1 MEIDEAKSGRRPHS
15 ASDNSGLATSSRQE
29 HQLDRI
35 LSDFLAQSKDE
46 VEVFRLNLTGAFNK
60 TKNLKDRLYALDSCL
75 KAPVLESLVSTLGQ
89 RGDDLPPKFMKQV
102 FHMSTSPPVIRPYNS
117 TTDIIKDLDKKQLN
131 RADKLQCLLSLF
143 QCAYRTDASRQTV
156 NVVRTTPTVNFND
169 RFYGDGLLLLESHI
183 TIHNNLFHIPSDDV
197 STGPVHTEVVGTKKS
212 AKTPNIAR
220 HYYSKVLPII
230 QSSGFGKTRTCVQL
244 STNSPGMLVCLRSSS
259 TDSPYH
265 DSDYVSFP
273 PQDSEVFKYFAK
285 HNNNYQGNE
294 KPTTETAHQ
303 QFNLVHLVVLAW
315 LSAYCRAIAFYL
327 AYLKRLSPA
336 CFSARRM
343 CTSDPQLCW
352 STVVFQLA
360 NAIHTSDFIP
370 HRLFRERAMCPNND
384 LVKIFSHNR
393 DPPKSFLSQER
404 RQQQEEQKAQKEQ
417 EEQRKRKRQKEQGEQ
432 KEQVEQKEC
441 DPPHLY
447 CTQNLRTQLLKHI
460 CEDAKRINALML
472 KAYSGRL
479 FYEDLLLD
487 AISDFLRE
495 NLHSLEDST
504 PNFAN
509 QPFFFWPSTN
519 ADLWPTFSLSYIET
533 AREVSRRMN
542 PGGTHLLTQPFSTM
556 PLDVNF
562 PPAYRQDVFGRNCKL
577 TFKELNQ
584 MLPRLGRPL
593 WYDVSYRHQDGTI
606 KPREIMGKLVIP
618 HWMWDYR
625 GGSKAVSGW
634 GVPEETRL
642 PPAPP
647 APTTQPAASA
657 VTQAESAPA
666 ALAVEQDDPFLQL
679 VDPALLMDEQA
690 LAPTSDLDSSRE
702 DSPLALVDDN
712 LDFVFAEA
720 DAETAAAAA
729 AATQEPAAEDVEMHD
744 NFHNNFQEDAS
755 SGEVLDPF
763 PIPSLDLPAADKDN
777 LQEGSEAG
785 SEAGLEAETLEQEED
800 TGETLPQLPLQ
811 EVQAP
816 QPQQLELDVPD
827 MPEDGIVVLLPS
839 MDSPTGPVPNLLLDS
854 HAAEEPPMLPPIPG
868 LSPITDWNV
877 GVDTDV
883 DSFAVTISPAD
894 ILKIFPAGCYLSLI
908 SHAPDF
914 KDLASFNSWVYFAE
928 LKVLFR
934 FEPQFKLPLIQ
945 RLCQAPQKAILIP
958 SEYATALTLGELRLD
973 VGIVVEALQDIGC
986 QNVRMG
992 AYGIKV
998 PVDRFLDP
1006 AMLSEHPMRE
1016 SNVFDIGC
1024 TIDTGRVTLIAPKS
1038 KKGKY
1043 KQYPMALRVGR
1054 GFGSVELKW
1063 SSRTDGITHFKGY
1076 PKLTHLLKA
1085 GAAGAGQAG
1094 VPMTV
1099 KTVKDRISTLESW
1112 KQRIIGT
1119 APELGSG
1126 VRLEVTV
1133 QAATMQQAR
1142 AAAEASQRSAA

>member
-1 MEIDEAKSGRRPHS
+1 M
-15 ASDNSGLATSSRQE
+15 
-29 HQLDRI
+29 
-35 LSDFLAQSKDE
+35 
-46 VEVFRLNLTGAFNK
+46 
-60 TKNLKDRLYALDSCL
+60 
-75 KAPVLESLVSTLGQ
+75 
-89 RGDDLPPKFMKQV
+89 
-102 FHMSTSPPVIRPYNS
+102 
-117 TTDIIKDLDKKQLN
+117 
-131 RADKLQCLLSLF
+131 
-143 QCAYRTDASRQTV
+143 
-156 NVVRTTPTVNFND
+156 
-169 RFYGDGLLLLESHI
+169 
-183 TIHNNLFHIPSDDV
+183 
-197 STGPVHTEVVGTKKS
+197 
-212 AKTPNIAR
+212 
-220 HYYSKVLPII
+220 SKVTCPVCSFAYAGSNITNHFRKAH
-230 QSSGFGKTRTCVQL
+230 SGVFVTQEAAAGVGLVACACGQL
-244 STNSPGMLVCLRSSS
+244 VLNAAALR
-259 TDSPYH
+259 
-265 DSDYVSFP
+265 
-273 PQDSEVFKYFAK
+273 K
-285 HNNNYQGNE
+285 HQGIR
-294 KPTTETAHQ
+294 KCHGA
-303 QFNLVHLVVLAW
+303 A
-315 LSAYCRAIAFYL
+315 
-327 AYLKRLSPA
+327 
-336 CFSARRM
+336 
-343 CTSDPQLCW
+343 
-352 STVVFQLA
+352 
-360 NAIHTSDFIP
+360 
-370 HRLFRERAMCPNND
+370 
-384 LVKIFSHNR
+384 
-393 DPPKSFLSQER
+393 SQ
-404 RQQQEEQKAQKEQ
+404 
-417 EEQRKRKRQKEQGEQ
+417 
-432 KEQVEQKEC
+432 
-441 DPPHLY
+441 
-447 CTQNLRTQLLKHI
+447 
-460 CEDAKRINALML
+460 
-472 KAYSGRL
+472 
-479 FYEDLLLD
+479 
-487 AISDFLRE
+487 
-495 NLHSLEDST
+495 
-504 PNFAN
+504 
-509 QPFFFWPSTN
+509 
-519 ADLWPTFSLSYIET
+519 
-533 AREVSRRMN
+533 
-542 PGGTHLLTQPFSTM
+542 
-556 PLDVNF
+556 
-562 PPAYRQDVFGRNCKL
+562 
-577 TFKELNQ
+577 
-584 MLPRLGRPL
+584 
-593 WYDVSYRHQDGTI
+593 
-606 KPREIMGKLVIP
+606 
-618 HWMWDYR
+618 
-625 GGSKAVSGW
+625 
-634 GVPEETRL
+634 
-642 PPAPP
+642 PAPP

-657 VTQAESAPA
+657 VMQAESAPA

-690 LAPTSDLDSSRE
+690 LQPDLPNAPTSDLDSSRE

-720 DAETAAAAA
+720 DAETAAAA
-729 AATQEPAAEDVEMHD
+729 TQEPAAEDVEMHD
-744 NFHNNFQEDAS
+744 NFHNNLQEDAS
-755 SGEVLDPF
+755 SGEVPDPF
-763 PIPSLDLPAADKDN
+763 PIPSLDLPAAEEDN

-816 QPQQLELDVPD
+816 QLQQLELDVPD

-868 LSPITDWNV
+868 LSPITNWNV

-958 SEYATALTLGELRLD
+958 LEYATALTLGELRLD

-1006 AMLSEHPMRE
+1006 AMLSEHPMQE

-1133 QAATMQQAR
+1133 QAATMQRAR
-1142 AAAEASQRSAA
+1142 AAAEASQYLDHRYLFSEAAGDQQLLTHTICKADMFADLDALLAIAEHKQIFQGNHSKQSSGVQRQAVIDLYNAMGWHPGRRPTALDSHMAWWETNQAALDLADELERFSTPASTKHLFSHVQAHLRCQGCHKVGTYALCGGANQFRIRCTDCRATLSAQKFQTHLALLASRQQLGVDLRALVVDPARLIFAGIEQEDFAMRKLSQRQDLNGLCRTNEFASMRESMLECLALHLEHRREAPGPQEIRAKAVDWLRENTQAVEHHLGTRSRPAAEACLEKLAERDAELSREEEVVLLHGVAGAFDVRIAHLQLLRRSWSCQVIPLGSQGPYLRLVQLSGGYEVLTQAQ

>member
-1 MEIDEAKSGRRPHS
+1 M
-15 ASDNSGLATSSRQE
+15 
-29 HQLDRI
+29 
-35 LSDFLAQSKDE
+35 
-46 VEVFRLNLTGAFNK
+46 
-60 TKNLKDRLYALDSCL
+60 
-75 KAPVLESLVSTLGQ
+75 
-89 RGDDLPPKFMKQV
+89 
-102 FHMSTSPPVIRPYNS
+102 
-117 TTDIIKDLDKKQLN
+117 
-131 RADKLQCLLSLF
+131 
-143 QCAYRTDASRQTV
+143 
-156 NVVRTTPTVNFND
+156 
-169 RFYGDGLLLLESHI
+169 
-183 TIHNNLFHIPSDDV
+183 
-197 STGPVHTEVVGTKKS
+197 
-212 AKTPNIAR
+212 
-220 HYYSKVLPII
+220 SKVTCPVCSFAYAESNITNHFRKAH
-230 QSSGFGKTRTCVQL
+230 SGVFVTQEAAAGVGLVACACGQL
-244 STNSPGMLVCLRSSS
+244 VLNAAALR
-259 TDSPYH
+259 
-265 DSDYVSFP
+265 
-273 PQDSEVFKYFAK
+273 K
-285 HNNNYQGNE
+285 HQGIR
-294 KPTTETAHQ
+294 KCHGA
-303 QFNLVHLVVLAW
+303 A
-315 LSAYCRAIAFYL
+315 
-327 AYLKRLSPA
+327 
-336 CFSARRM
+336 
-343 CTSDPQLCW
+343 
-352 STVVFQLA
+352 
-360 NAIHTSDFIP
+360 
-370 HRLFRERAMCPNND
+370 
-384 LVKIFSHNR
+384 
-393 DPPKSFLSQER
+393 SQ
-404 RQQQEEQKAQKEQ
+404 
-417 EEQRKRKRQKEQGEQ
+417 
-432 KEQVEQKEC
+432 
-441 DPPHLY
+441 
-447 CTQNLRTQLLKHI
+447 
-460 CEDAKRINALML
+460 
-472 KAYSGRL
+472 
-479 FYEDLLLD
+479 
-487 AISDFLRE
+487 
-495 NLHSLEDST
+495 
-504 PNFAN
+504 
-509 QPFFFWPSTN
+509 
-519 ADLWPTFSLSYIET
+519 
-533 AREVSRRMN
+533 
-542 PGGTHLLTQPFSTM
+542 
-556 PLDVNF
+556 
-562 PPAYRQDVFGRNCKL
+562 
-577 TFKELNQ
+577 
-584 MLPRLGRPL
+584 
-593 WYDVSYRHQDGTI
+593 
-606 KPREIMGKLVIP
+606 
-618 HWMWDYR
+618 
-625 GGSKAVSGW
+625 
-634 GVPEETRL
+634 
-642 PPAPP
+642 PAPP

-657 VTQAESAPA
+657 VMQAESAPA

-729 AATQEPAAEDVEMHD
+729 AAATQEPAAEDVEMHD
-744 NFHNNFQEDAS
+744 NFHNNLQEDAS
-755 SGEVLDPF
+755 SGEVPDPF
-763 PIPSLDLPAADKDN
+763 PIPSLDLPAAEEDN

-785 SEAGLEAETLEQEED
+785 SEAETSEQEED

-839 MDSPTGPVPNLLLDS
+839 MDSPTGPVPNLLLNS
-854 HAAEEPPMLPPIPG
+854 HAAKLPPMLPPIPG

-1142 AAAEASQRSAA
+1142 AAAEASQYLDHRYLFSEAAGDQQLLTHTICKADMFADLDALLAIAEHKQIFRGNHSKQSSGVQRQAVIDLYNAMGWHPGRRPTALDSHMAWWETNQAALDLADELERFSTPASTKHLFSHQLGVDLRALVVDPARLIFAGIEQEDFAMRKLSQRQDLNGLCRTNEFASMRESMLECLALHLEHRHQQQKRA